1 MGGHASI
8 LFLRGKQ
15 ALSAKKTAHTPDL
28 DVNPTTAIAVVLI
41 LPEVREFNT
50 KPILTNTTRGLGGG
64 RAIRRLQHYTAPP
77 SSRTASGD
85 RLVGGRPQAPA
96 RFGGG

>member
-50 KPILTNTTRGLGGG
+50 KPILTNTTRGG
-64 RAIRRLQHYTAPP
+64 RRACHPKTTALHCPTVLP
-77 SSRTASGD
+77 D
-85 RLVGGRPQAPA
+85 R
-96 RFGGG
+96 

>member
-15 ALSAKKTAHTPDL
+15 ALSAKKTASHTPDL
-28 DVNPTTAIAVVLI
+28 DVNPTTAIAVILI

-50 KPILTNTTRGLGGG
+50 KPILTNTTRGG
-64 RAIRRLQHYTAPP
+64 RRARHPKTTLPHP